1 MEASIHVLLLL
12 FCAVEWGRKEVQ
24 GATPCIR
31 SAWGVRGG
39 MKERG
44 GEGSAVGLGSAL
56 ARSMCFF
63 FEAEKQLIFKC

>member
-1 MEASIHVLLLL
+1 MEASIHVLLL

-44 GEGSAVGLGSAL
+44 GQSGRLGSAL